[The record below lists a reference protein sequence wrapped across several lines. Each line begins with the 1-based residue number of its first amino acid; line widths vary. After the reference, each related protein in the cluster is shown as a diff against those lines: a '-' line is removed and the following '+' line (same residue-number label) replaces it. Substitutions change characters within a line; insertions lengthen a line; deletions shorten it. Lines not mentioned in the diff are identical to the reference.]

1 MPQTVDPMFAQ
12 EVLEWWIEHADEA
25 LKDGRS
31 GRREHEFCRSG
42 TKPRSTDEPS
52 AGGVGLIGVG

>member
-42 TKPRSTDEPS
+42 TKPRSTD
-52 AGGVGLIGVG
+52 GRGR